1 MSNLQN
7 YYGVTVDSAQLA
19 STVKPQVAR
28 RDRAYRIAMPFYR
41 GINPNANMA
50 RWFLRAA
57 SDLRTGTL
65 TLTNKTLTA
74 PSFTGNVSSSGTI
87 LANGLALNSSGS
99 FTAPTPLYL
108 YNTGGTN
115 FLIYCAT
122 TKTSGGATALF
133 YGPVVS
139 GQCTRF
145 RQQSQT
151 NEGWLWEN
159 SNDAIMMA
167 INSTS
172 GNCQIKGTLVTEGS
186 VNSSSINGM
195 CISRNV
201 HGNMGNRRLD
211 RMLQR
216 ENDRVLILESG
227 CMVSDQLYSTN
238 VYGGVTITVTPAT
251 ALTGAELT
259 LATLIPDVTLG
270 TVPTSIISMSA
281 LGVEISPDAI
291 INGVSFN
298 DWYDL
303 INTNITGINAA
314 LAAQGVVDG
323 IQAAITAGEGIAKMW
338 PQFQGYAPL
347 PDYAI
352 PDEFMQGMDA
362 ADMSYSMAGGMANM
376 APAGSFTNALGTLV
390 ERAVS
395 MFSVTGNMSVSGA
408 SSFGESVAPL
418 TGLGMRAIDTDV
430 DTNPLLATFGPSS
443 APVVSVYYDGSIS
456 AYQTSVSTASAI
468 DSDVLNLAVGNV
480 NGVPTGTLLQR
491 PQMRRTFFPKVRVKP
506 FLARIAKRVVART
519 KPAVTRGIDRILN
532 SLATRISES
541 NRRVKPSLAR
551 DCGRML
557 TSLSNR
563 ISAGARIVKPAVARN
578 IDRVVSALSTR
589 ISANSRRTKPVLGR
603 DCGRNLN
610 SLSTRI
616 SAIDTTATGYA
627 AMRKIK
633 PQAMR
638 SLNRVVM
645 SLKSQV
651 DAIVT
656 GTSSIA
662 NAILTGVVQGD
673 TAAISTGT
681 GVAST
686 WVKLGYFGQRFTGTV
701 SVTGA
706 GSSRHCCLLIHINY
720 CLSNQGTGIYRSVIV
735 DHSGSYNSNTV
746 FGDIQLTNIS
756 TYTANHE
763 LYVYVQTAVPV
774 YVYVNAR
781 SHGHASAAQAFV
793 MDLQNN
799 GTTAPGGTVFTS
811 VAGHNVFSNTVIG
824 GPIAATSVA
833 SSGAITGASV
843 AVTGDVSAATLS
855 LTTDINCRY
864 VFCDACV
871 NTRASEVI
879 PLLLDS
885 VVTGVTSG
893 ANQFEPLFSMY
904 MINSYVTIS
913 FMGNGRINTGS
924 GADST
929 GCRPYLVKA
938 GVYTTTTT
946 SFTKLPRAIGDDPGY
961 AANFCC
967 MAKFAV
973 SAGSTYTVGIEVNAA
988 SSDDN
993 YTITV
998 NGGTAYFMST

>member
-19 STVKPQVAR
+19 STVNPQVAR

-41 GINPNANMA
+41 GINANYQIG
-50 RWFLRAA
+50 RGDLRAA
-57 SDLRTGTL
+57 NDLRTGTL

-74 PSFTGNVSSSGTI
+74 PFFTGNANSSGTI
-87 LANGLALNSSGS
+87 LGNGVQVNTAASLTAPKALVLYSGS
-99 FTAPTPLYL
+99 GNFAIYC
-108 YNTGGTN
+108 GTN
-115 FLIYCAT
+115 
-122 TKTSGGATALF
+122 KTNAGATAPY
-133 YGPVVS
+133 YGTTT
-139 GQCTRF
+139 GQVTRF
-145 RQQSQT
+145 RNRAT
-151 NEGWLWEN
+151 TGDGGWIWEN
-159 SNDAIMMA
+159 DYDQAVMA
-167 INSTS
+167 VNSYT
-172 GNCQIKGTLVTEGS
+172 GECKIKGTLTTEGS
-186 VNSSSINGM
+186 ILSSSINGL
-195 CISRNV
+195 CLGRSV
-201 HGNMGNRRLD
+201 HGNLGNRRLD

-216 ENDRVLILESG
+216 ENDRVQILESG
-227 CMVSDQLYSTN
+227 KMVSDQLYSTN
-238 VYGGVTITVTPAT
+238 LYGGVTITVTPAT

-270 TVPTSIISMSA
+270 TVRTSIINLSA

-362 ADMSYSMAGGMANM
+362 ADMSYSMAGGMANI

-418 TGLGMRAIDTDV
+418 TGFGMRAIDTDV
-430 DTNPLLATFGPSS
+430 DMNPLLATFGPSS

-491 PQMRRTFFPKVRVKP
+491 PQIRRTFFPKVRVKP
-506 FLARIAKRVVART
+506 FLARVMKRVVART
-519 KPAVTRGIDRILN
+519 KPALTRGIDRILN
-532 SLATRISES
+532 SLATRMAE
-541 NRRVKPSLAR
+541 NTRRTKPSLGR

-557 TSLSNR
+557 TSFSNR
-563 ISAGARIVKPAVARN
+563 ISAGARLVKPAVARN

-589 ISANSRRTKPVLGR
+589 ISANSRRTKPVLAR

-610 SLSTRI
+610 ALSARI
-616 SAIDTTATGYA
+616 TAIDTSGGYA

-645 SLKSQV
+645 SLKTQV

-686 WVKLGYFGQRFTGTV
+686 WVKLGYFGQHFAGTV
-701 SVTGA
+701 SVTGT
-706 GSSRHCCLLIHINY
+706 GSSRHCCLLIHINS
-720 CLSNQGTGIYRSVIV
+720 CLSNNGTGVYRNIVV
-735 DHSGSYNSNTV
+735 DHSGNYNSNAV
-746 FGDIQLTNIS
+746 FGDIQLTNIA

-793 MDLQNN
+793 MDLQNY
-799 GTTAPGGTVFTS
+799 GTTAPGGTVFT
-811 VAGHNVFSNTVIG
+811 ATGGHNVFSNMVVG
-824 GPIAATSVA
+824 GPLSATSVA
-833 SSGAITGASV
+833 SSGAITGSSV

-855 LTTDINCRY
+855 LTTDINCRW

-871 NTRASEVI
+871 NTRAAEVI

-885 VVTGVTSG
+885 TVTGVTSG
-893 ANQFEPLFSMY
+893 ANQFEALFSMY
-904 MINSYVTIS
+904 MINSYVTIM
-913 FMGNGRINTGS
+913 FLGNGRINTGS

-929 GCRPYLVKA
+929 GCRPYLSRSGA
-938 GVYTTTTT
+938 YTTTTT

-973 SAGSTYTVGIEVNAA
+973 TAGWTYTVGLEVNAA